1 VPLEA
6 SRSHPPT
13 GVATVPTD
21 LTPAAAPAPGSVLN
35 PVGPEAAQIAGL
47 TWFMIA
53 LGGLLWLA
61 TVGFLVLALRHRAH
75 RAPRASDRGAKVFIA
90 VWGVI
95 VPIVV
100 LPAVFAYSLI
110 VGVDISRP
118 APPDALAI
126 EVVGHQFWWE
136 VHYPDADVVTAN
148 EIHVPVGRP
157 VRLEMTSADVIH
169 SLWVPPVAG
178 KLDLLPGQTTTMSFQ
193 VDQAG
198 TYLGECAEF
207 CGIQHARMQF
217 VLVAQPADEFEEHL
231 LALQQASAA
240 PDTALE
246 EAGQEVFVAAGCGQ
260 CHRIEDV
267 SEGTDLAPDLT
278 HLASRD
284 TIAAGMLENTRGN
297 LAGWILD
304 PQSLKSGVRMPPSNL
319 DGEDLQALLAY
330 LESLE

>member
-1 VPLEA
+1 M
-6 SRSHPPT
+6 
-13 GVATVPTD
+13 
-21 LTPAAAPAPGSVLN
+21 PAELSPVAAPGPGSVLD

-47 TWFMIA
+47 TWFMMV

-61 TVGFLVLALRHRAH
+61 TVVFLVLALRHRAH
-75 RAPRASDRGAKVFIA
+75 RAPRASDRGAKAFIA
-90 VWGVI
+90 VWGVV

-100 LPAVFAYSLI
+100 LPAVFAYSLV

-118 APPDALAI
+118 APPGELTV

-136 VHYPDADVVTAN
+136 VHYPDAGIVTAN

-169 SLWVPPVAG
+169 SLWIPPVAG
-178 KLDLLPGQTTTMSFQ
+178 KLDLLPGRTNTLSFQ
-193 VDQAG
+193 VDEAG

-217 VLVAQPADEFEEHL
+217 VLVAQPEDEFAEHL
-231 LALQQASAA
+231 RALQAGSAE
-240 PDTALE
+240 PDTDLE
-246 EAGQEVFVAAGCGQ
+246 EAGRAVYLAAGCGQ

-267 SEGTDLAPDLT
+267 SEGDDFAPDLT
-278 HLASRD
+278 HLATRE
-284 TIAAGMLENTRGN
+284 TIAAGMLEYTRGN

-304 PQSLKSGVRMPPSNL
+304 PQGLKPGVRMPPNNL
-319 DGEDLQALLAY
+319 TGDDLQALLAY
-330 LESLE
+330 LESLR

>member
-1 VPLEA
+1 MSAE
-6 SRSHPPT
+6 PPP
-13 GVATVPTD
+13 V
-21 LTPAAAPAPGSVLN
+21 AAPAPGSVLE

-47 TWFMIA
+47 TWFMLA

-61 TVGFLVLALRHRAH
+61 TVVFLVLALRHRAH
-75 RAPRASDRGAKVFIA
+75 RAPRASDRGAKIFIA
-90 VWGVI
+90 VWGVV
-95 VPIVV
+95 VPVVV
-100 LPAVFAYSLI
+100 LPGVFAYSLV

-118 APPDALAI
+118 APPDALTI

-157 VRLEMTSADVIH
+157 VRLELTSEDVIH
-169 SLWVPPVAG
+169 SLWIPPVAG
-178 KLDLLPGQTTTMSFQ
+178 KTDLLPGRVNLMDFQ
-193 VDQAG
+193 VDEPG

-217 VLVAQPADEFEEHL
+217 VLVAQTEDEFQESL
-231 LALQQASAA
+231 LTMQRGTAE

-246 EAGQEVFVAAGCGQ
+246 EAGRDVFLAAGCGR

-267 SEGTDLAPDLT
+267 SEGAGFAPDLT
-278 HLASRD
+278 HLASRE

-304 PQSLKSGVRMPPSNL
+304 PQGLKSGVRMPPNNL
-319 DGEDLQALLAY
+319 DGEELQALLAY

>member
-1 VPLEA
+1 MPA
-6 SRSHPPT
+6 
-13 GVATVPTD
+13 D
-21 LTPAAAPAPGSVLN
+21 LAPVAAPEPGSVLD

-47 TWFMIA
+47 TWFMIV

-61 TVGFLVLALRHRAH
+61 TVVFLVLALRHRA
-75 RAPRASDRGAKVFIA
+75 RREPRAANRGAKAFIA
-90 VWGVI
+90 VWGVV
-95 VPIVV
+95 VPIIV
-100 LPAVFAYSLI
+100 LPAVFAYSLA
-110 VGVDISRP
+110 VGVGISRP
-118 APPDALAI
+118 APPEALTV

-136 VHYPDADVVTAN
+136 VRYPDADVVTAN

-169 SLWVPPVAG
+169 SLWIPPVAG
-178 KLDLLPGQTTTMSFQ
+178 KLDLLPGQTNVLSFQ
-193 VDQAG
+193 VDEAG
-198 TYLGECAEF
+198 RYLGECAEF

-217 VLVAQPADEFEEHL
+217 VLVAQEEDEFADHL
-231 LALQQASAA
+231 VALQAGSAE
-240 PDTALE
+240 PDGELE
-246 EAGQEVFVAAGCGQ
+246 EAGREVYLAAGCGQ

-267 SEGTDLAPDLT
+267 SEGDGFAPDLT

-304 PQSLKSGVRMPPSNL
+304 PQGLKSGVRMPPNNL
-319 DGEDLQALLAY
+319 SGDDLQALLAY

>member
-1 VPLEA
+1 MPA
-6 SRSHPPT
+6 
-13 GVATVPTD
+13 D
-21 LTPAAAPAPGSVLN
+21 LAPVAAPEPGSVLD

-47 TWFMIA
+47 TWFMIV

-61 TVGFLVLALRHRAH
+61 TVVFLVLALRHRA
-75 RAPRASDRGAKVFIA
+75 RREPRAADRGAKAFIA
-90 VWGVI
+90 VWGVV

-100 LPAVFAYSLI
+100 LPAVFAYSLV

-118 APPDALAI
+118 VPPGELTV

-136 VHYPDADVVTAN
+136 VRYPDADVVTAN

-169 SLWVPPVAG
+169 SLWIPPVAG
-178 KLDLLPGQTTTMSFQ
+178 KLDLLPGQTNVLSFQ
-193 VDQAG
+193 VDEAG
-198 TYLGECAEF
+198 RYLGECAEF

-217 VLVAQPADEFEEHL
+217 VLVAQEEDEFADHL
-231 LALQQASAA
+231 VALQAGPAE
-240 PDTALE
+240 PDGELE
-246 EAGQEVFVAAGCGQ
+246 EAGREVYLAAGCGQ

-267 SEGTDLAPDLT
+267 SDGDGFAPDLT

-284 TIAAGMLENTRGN
+284 TIASGMLENTRGN

-304 PQSLKSGVRMPPSNL
+304 PQGLKSGVRMPPNNL
-319 DGEDLQALLAY
+319 SGDDLQALLAY

>member
-1 VPLEA
+1 MVPAELA
-6 SRSHPPT
+6 P
-13 GVATVPTD
+13 V
-21 LTPAAAPAPGSVLN
+21 AAPEPGSVLD

-47 TWFMIA
+47 TWFMIT
-53 LGGLLWLA
+53 LGGLLWLL
-61 TVGFLVLALRHRAH
+61 TVVFLVLALRHRAH
-75 RAPRASDRGAKVFIA
+75 REPRASDRGAKSFIA
-90 VWGVI
+90 VWGVV

-100 LPAVFAYSLI
+100 LPIVFAYSLV

-118 APPDALAI
+118 PPPGELTV

-136 VHYPDADVVTAN
+136 VRYPEADVVTAN

-169 SLWVPPVAG
+169 SLWIPPVAG
-178 KLDLLPGQTTTMSFQ
+178 KLDLLPGQTNTLSFR
-193 VDQAG
+193 VDEPG
-198 TYLGECAEF
+198 RYLGECAEF

-217 VLVAQPADEFEEHL
+217 VLVAQPAEEFAEHL
-231 LALQQASAA
+231 RALQAT
-240 PDTALE
+240 TAEPVGELA
-246 EAGQEVFVAAGCGQ
+246 EAGREVYLAAGCGQ

-267 SEGTDLAPDLT
+267 SEGADFAPDLT
-278 HLASRD
+278 HLATRD

-304 PQSLKSGVRMPPSNL
+304 PQGLKPGVRMPPNNL
-319 DGEDLQALLAY
+319 SGADLQALLAY

>member
-1 VPLEA
+1 MPA
-6 SRSHPPT
+6 
-13 GVATVPTD
+13 D
-21 LTPAAAPAPGSVLN
+21 LAPVAAPEPGSVLD

-47 TWFMIA
+47 TWFMIV

-61 TVGFLVLALRHRAH
+61 TVVFLVLALRHRA
-75 RAPRASDRGAKVFIA
+75 RREPRAANRGAKAFIA
-90 VWGVI
+90 VWGVV

-100 LPAVFAYSLI
+100 LPAVFAYSLV

-118 APPDALAI
+118 APPEALTV

-136 VHYPDADVVTAN
+136 VRYPDADVVTAN

-169 SLWVPPVAG
+169 SLWIPPVAG
-178 KLDLLPGQTTTMSFQ
+178 KLDLLPGQTNVLSFQ
-193 VDQAG
+193 VEEAG
-198 TYLGECAEF
+198 RYLGECAEF

-217 VLVAQPADEFEEHL
+217 VLVAQDEDEFADHL
-231 LALQQASAA
+231 VALQAGSAE
-240 PDTALE
+240 PDGELE
-246 EAGQEVFVAAGCGQ
+246 EAGREVYLAAGCGQ

-267 SEGTDLAPDLT
+267 SEGDDFAPDLT

-304 PQSLKSGVRMPPSNL
+304 PQGLKSGVRMPPNNL
-319 DGEDLQALLAY
+319 SGDDLQALLAY